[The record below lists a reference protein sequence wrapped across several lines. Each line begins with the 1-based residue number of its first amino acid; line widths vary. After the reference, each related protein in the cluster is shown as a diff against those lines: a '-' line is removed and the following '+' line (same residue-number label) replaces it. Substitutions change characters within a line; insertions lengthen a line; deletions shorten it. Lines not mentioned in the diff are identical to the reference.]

1 MQNEAAPAAKF
12 QRFEKVLLRTE
23 GHPELPGVVIWRDYT
38 RFSAYDQGFKNPPRR
53 WAAWM
58 YSVYFPDRDCCH
70 TLEESRLHPIGELD
84 PEESHL
90 GKRFEVSFDTVP
102 GDDASIEEG
111 CYRLP
116 GRFWEVF
123 VFVKADVA
131 DLRHALVT
139 WPSGITG
146 VQFDVPRS
154 AKLDRGYVIRAMS
167 AVFAAGAGAAV
178 YGPDSLLLR

>member
-167 AVFAAGAGAAV
+167 AVFAAGACAVV